1 MAGDLQSTDFRSAKA
16 ESVRRGFR
24 KIGFF
29 SLSKTVDQED
39 MFSGGSDLHIHRVR
53 NAFVSVQLAELGA
66 ISIGRVRSTGHDVRV
81 REPHALTLV
90 VPLSGSITI
99 EDDFGR
105 TTSRPGT
112 ALLAPAGKRAT
123 RVQPTETAPFVGVPV
138 LIPSLLLSEKL
149 DVSGLDRTIRIDSSR
164 AAIYADIIRLVTFL
178 HDELR
183 YGGGLLRRPSVET
196 SHFELLKEL
205 LLEILEQ
212 SGSPS
217 HRVADNGSLV
227 HRRVRTAEEY
237 MLDNL
242 SEICTIADVAS
253 ELGISV
259 RSLELAFRS
268 VRDMS
273 PHRYLA
279 SLRLSTARRLLL
291 SNSDINSVTDACF
304 AVGINHVGRF
314 ATAYRERYGES
325 PSETLRKR

>member
-1 MAGDLQSTDFRSAKA
+1 MAGDLQRANYSPARPEIF
-16 ESVRRGFR
+16 RRGFR
-24 KIGFF
+24 KIGSYSF
-29 SLSKTVDQED
+29 SKSFEQED
-39 MFSGGSDLHIHRVR
+39 MFSGGSDLEIHSARD
-53 NAFVSVQLAELGA
+53 ASVSVQLAELGA
-66 ISIGRVRSTGHDVRV
+66 ITIGRVRSTGHDIRV
-81 REPHALTLV
+81 REPHSVTLL
-90 VPLSGSITI
+90 VPLSGSVTI

-112 ALLAPAGKRAT
+112 ALFAPAGKRTT
-123 RVQPTETAPFVGVPV
+123 RVQPTVTAPFVGVPV

-164 AAIYADIIRLVTFL
+164 AAIFADIIRLVTFL

-183 YGGGLLRRPSVET
+183 YGGGLLRRRSVET

-205 LLEILEQ
+205 LLEMLEQ

-227 HRRVRTAEEY
+227 QRRVRTAEEY
-237 MLDNL
+237 MLENL

-268 VRDMS
+268 VRDIS

-291 SNSDINSVTDACF
+291 SGTEITSVTDACF